1 MPYLG
6 NTGTALYPSQLQT
19 SSLTTDTGDGLI
31 SISDI
36 VNGTSTTDSGIR
48 LSSGGVE
55 SALFTEV
62 DGTILSYGINIEQI
76 GSTAG
81 TPAYDTARSGGIFR
95 LDTRTAAEAGTNEY
109 DKHCF
114 VVIGRGEGETTEYT
128 ALGINLN
135 TGNTSLAPV
144 NGGVG
149 IGFDTAPETLLDI
162 RGEGANTAQVSIRQW
177 NNGTDGP
184 DVRFH
189 TSRGTVATPLG
200 VQSGDYVGRFNSFIY
215 NGTAEVQSGS
225 FGWTSTGTAGET
237 DFVIS
242 TRIAI
247 TGGTSYADRLKINSD
262 GDIEFLDDQKILIG
276 NDGDLE
282 LYHDSQFGGSYINKT
297 SSGTFFIRG
306 VSGNHIKIQALPD
319 EDSIV
324 AAANGKVELFYDNS
338 GKLETSNNGVTVT
351 GGVKASSFYSDQAA
365 DGSGNFTGQLILST
379 GTDSNDCAIKLFQED
394 NSSFPGQAHYIA
406 DKTNGD
412 ASAGQH
418 RWYVFDDSS
427 GSNSWSQ
434 LAVLDKSGNFGINTT
449 TPSAKLEVYGGTAKL
464 VRQHIGGGQSTNNA
478 PNTYWKVGT
487 WHGCSQGSRAK
498 IVINGV
504 SEYGNNTNA
513 FGETIINLVFENSN
527 NIEGTFYTIGGNAG
541 PMDVA
546 VKVDLTPSPDI
557 CEIWVKY
564 SNGWSSNAINVDL
577 TDGYFV
583 GDNTNTNSGSL
594 PTGATS
600 LQSFFALRTIRA
612 NGYNYEEL
620 RVDQTGVT
628 IQRHIKTNLDYP
640 TVSPSLR
647 LIFTK
652 SDVLDSRINFIR
664 DTTATYIDANGIL
677 KYANSNE
684 PRFEYDQ
691 TTKEIKGLLFERE
704 KTNLVTDINGGN
716 YGYSMSGAP
725 DSEPSLYDT
734 APDGS
739 YVQCKYDVSSLTG
752 SIFVNCNIDTPLTA
766 GTTYTLSAWLRGDSI
781 SGDVSFAFVGETN
794 YEIFS
799 HTLNSSHAQ
808 GAVTSEWKRFELQ
821 FTPTGSQTS
830 SRFQV
835 YFGTQANG
843 DIISVWGAQLEEG
856 KFASSYIPRTRSAQS
871 TRDSDRM
878 YIGGQNF
885 TNFYNEDEGT
895 IVISS
900 TPKIVDSSINTRALL
915 IYEKKLNSITTSGG
929 KGGFNIDYN
938 GSAGL
943 RHEVFGGSPVTGQA
957 SHTLSGTT
965 AGTKYK
971 AALAYKTNDLIY
983 TVNGTEVG
991 TDSTVV
997 LPTDMG
1003 EMSVGGRVDVNYNTS
1018 NMSDMTVDSI
1028 IYYPKK
1034 LSNTELINIT
1044 SY

>member
-6 NTGTALYPSQLQT
+6 NTGTILYPSQLQT

-62 DGTILSYGINIEQI
+62 DGTILSYGINIAQI

-81 TPAYDTARSGGIFR
+81 TPTYDTARSGGIFR
-95 LDTRTAAEAGTNEY
+95 LDTRTDAEGGNTLF

-114 VVIGRGEGETTEYT
+114 VVKAREEGQTTEYN
-128 ALGINLN
+128 ALGIDLN
-135 TGNTSLAPV
+135 TGSTVLSPEKGN
-144 NGGVG
+144 VG
-149 IGFDTAPETLLDI
+149 IGTASPQTLLDI
-162 RGEGANTAQVSIRQW
+162 RGEGADTAQVSIRQW
-177 NNGTDGP
+177 NDGADGP

-200 VQSGDYVGRFNSFIY
+200 VQSGNHIGRFNSY
-215 NGTAEVQSGS
+215 VYDGTNEVHSGS
-225 FGWTSTGTAGET
+225 FGWTSAGTDGEST
-237 DFVIS
+237 FSIS
-242 TRIAI
+242 TRIASDG
-247 TGGTSYADRLKINSD
+247 GGTSFADRLTI
-262 GDIEFLDDQKILIG
+262 
-276 NDGDLE
+276 
-282 LYHDSQFGGSYINKT
+282 DS
-297 SSGTFFIRG
+297 
-306 VSGNHIKIQALPD
+306 
-319 EDSIV
+319 
-324 AAANGKVELFYDNS
+324 
-338 GKLETSNNGVTVT
+338 
-351 GGVKASSFYSDQAA
+351 
-365 DGSGNFTGQLILST
+365 SGNFQLTGDVKAKNFGLG
-379 GTDSNDCAIKLFQED
+379 GTANLDSAITFSVGIDAGDCSIKLWEED
-394 NSSFPGQAHYIA
+394 NNNYGGQIHYIA
-406 DKTNGD
+406 DKSNGGT
-412 ASAGQH
+412 STGEH

-427 GSNSWSQ
+427 GSDVWSQ

-449 TPSAKLEVYGGTAKL
+449 TPSTKLEVYGGTAKL
-464 VRQHIGGGQSTNNA
+464 VRQHIGGTDSTGGGSG
-478 PNTYWKVGT
+478 TYWKVGT
-487 WHGCSQGSRAK
+487 WHGCNQSSRAK
-498 IVINGV
+498 IVINGTE
-504 SEYGNNTNA
+504 SYANNENA

-527 NIEGTFYTIGGNAG
+527 DVEGSFYTIGGQKG
-541 PMDVA
+541 PIDVA
-546 VKVDLTPSPDI
+546 VKVDTTPNPDI

-564 SNGWSSNAINVDL
+564 NGGYASNAINVDV
-577 TDGYFV
+577 TDGYFI
-583 GDNTNTNSGSL
+583 GESTNTNSATL

-600 LQSFFALRTIRA
+600 LQSFFAVRTVRSGGNA
-612 NGYNYEEL
+612 NDEQI
-620 RVDQTGVT
+620 RVDNTGLTV
-628 IQRHIKTNLDYP
+628 QRHVRTNLDYP
-640 TVSPSLR
+640 TVSPNLR

-652 SDVLDSRINFIR
+652 SNVLDSRINFIR
-664 DTTATYIDANGIL
+664 DTGATYIDANGL
-677 KYANSNE
+677 VKYANSGE

-704 KTNLVTDINGGN
+704 KTNLITDSDGGN
-716 YGYSMSGAP
+716 YGYGMSGAIN
-725 DSEPSLYDT
+725 EPSQYDT

-739 YVQCKYDVSSLTG
+739 YVKCKYDLSSITG
-752 SIFVNCNIDTPLTA
+752 GPFLDCDIDTTLTS
-766 GTTYTLSAWLRGDSI
+766 GNTYTLSAWLRGAQVVAN
-781 SGDVSFAFVGETN
+781 DVSFAFVGETTN
-794 YEIFS
+794 EIYA

-808 GAVTSEWKRFELQ
+808 GAVTDEWKRFELT
-821 FTPTGSQTS
+821 FTLTNTQNS

-835 YFGTQANG
+835 FFSTQGAG
-843 DIISVWGAQLEEG
+843 EIISIWGAQLEES
-856 KFASSYIPRTRSAQS
+856 KFASSYIPRTKSAQS

-885 TNFYNEDEGT
+885 TNFYNQDEGT

-900 TPKIVDSSINTRALL
+900 TPKIVDSSINSRVLL

-929 KGGFNIDYN
+929 KGGFNIDYS
-938 GSAGL
+938 GTDL
-943 RHEVFGGSPVTGQA
+943 RHEIFGSSPVTGQA

-971 AALAYKTNDLIY
+971 AALAYKTNDVIY
-983 TVNGTEVG
+983 TVNGSEVG

-1003 EMSVGGRVDVNYNTS
+1003 EMSVGGRVDVSYNIS

-1034 LSNTELINIT
+1034 LSNNELINIT

>member
-55 SALFTEV
+55 SGLFTEV
-62 DGTILSYGINIEQI
+62 DGTILSYGINIAQI
-76 GSTAG
+76 GST

-95 LDTRTAAEAGTNEY
+95 LDTRTAAEGGSSEY

-135 TGNTSLAPV
+135 TGDTSLAPV

-177 NNGTDGP
+177 NTGTDGP

-200 VQSGDYVGRFNSFIY
+200 VQSGDYVGRFNSY
-215 NGTAEVQSGS
+215 VYDGANEVQSGS

-242 TRIAI
+242 TRIAV
-247 TGGTSYADRLKINSD
+247 TGGTSYAERLKINSD
-262 GDIEFLDDQKILIG
+262 GNIEFVEDQKILLG
-276 NDGDLE
+276 NNGELE
-282 LYHDSQFGGSYINKT
+282 LVHDGSSYIKHTDNT
-297 SSGTFFIRG
+297 SNFFITSDLGLYFRVNG
-306 VSGNHIKIQALPD
+306 SNSAI
-319 EDSIV
+319 
-324 AAANGKVELFYDNS
+324 AAIGGAQVELFYNNS
-338 GKLETSNNGVTVT
+338 KKLETTDTGVTVT
-351 GGVKASSFYSDQAA
+351 
-365 DGSGNFTGQLILST
+365 
-379 GTDSNDCAIKLFQED
+379 
-394 NSSFPGQAHYIA
+394 
-406 DKTNGD
+406 
-412 ASAGQH
+412 
-418 RWYVFDDSS
+418 
-427 GSNSWSQ
+427 
-434 LAVLDKSGNFGINTT
+434 
-449 TPSAKLEVYGGTAKL
+449 GTAKL
-464 VRQHIGGGQSTNNA
+464 VRQHIGGSQSTNNA

-487 WHGCSQGSRAK
+487 WHGCTQGSRAK

-527 NIEGTFYTIGGNAG
+527 DIEGTFYTIGGNAG

-546 VKVDLTPSPDI
+546 VKVDLTPNPDI

-583 GDNTNTNSGSL
+583 GDNTNTNSGNL

-600 LQSFFALRTIRA
+600 LQSFFALRTVRG

-620 RVDQTGVT
+620 RVDQSGVT
-628 IQRHIKTNLDYP
+628 VQRHIKTNLDYP

-664 DTTATYIDANGIL
+664 DTVATYIDANGVL

-691 TTKEIKGLLFERE
+691 TTKEIKGLLFERQ
-704 KTNLVTDINGGN
+704 KTNLVTDADGGN
-716 YGYSMSGAP
+716 YGYGMSGAP
-725 DSEPSLYDT
+725 ASEPSLYDT

-739 YVQCKYDVSSLTG
+739 YVQCKYDASSLTG
-752 SIFVNCNIDTPLTA
+752 SIFIDCDINTSITA
-766 GTTYTLSAWLRGDSI
+766 GTTYTLSAWLRRDI
-781 SGDVSFAFVGETN
+781 SSGGGDVSFAFVGETN

-808 GAVTSEWKRFELQ
+808 GAVTDEWKRFELQ
-821 FTPTGSQTS
+821 FTPTGSQTN

-843 DIISVWGAQLEEG
+843 EIISVWGAQLEEG
-856 KFASSYIPRTRSAQS
+856 KFASSYIPRTKSAQS

-885 TNFYNEDEGT
+885 TNFYNQDEGT

-900 TPKIVDSSINTRALL
+900 TPKIIDSSINTRALL
-915 IYEKKLNSITTSGG
+915 IYEKKLNSITDSSG

-938 GSAGL
+938 GTGL

-957 SHTLSGTT
+957 SHTSSGIT

-1003 EMSVGGRVDVNYNTS
+1003 EMSVGGRIDVSYNTE